1 MVKVGGE
8 EDIVTVSS
16 STSSGQRSVRL
27 GRAFMFVNDLNME
40 VIRRREN
47 DCDKIMEEIA
57 AMEVG
62 AETEEGRSGGEEN

>member
-1 MVKVGGE
+1 M
-8 EDIVTVSS
+8 
-16 STSSGQRSVRL
+16 RL